1 MNGEETSASNV
12 SSNSGFV
19 LLHFFLK
26 RKLSKTSMTGQLE
39 FLLHLAESS
48 AFYDFTILH
57 VITISLQFH

>member
-1 MNGEETSASNV
+1 
-12 SSNSGFV
+12 
-19 LLHFFLK
+19 
-26 RKLSKTSMTGQLE
+26 MTGQLE